1 MPYLISNIKNKLR
14 NTDGRSKKMYK
25 NTAAMMFIKSAS
37 ILISLMSV
45 PIMLHHVNRAD
56 YGVLLTL
63 TSIVHWVGMM
73 DVGLGNGLRN
83 TLPGMLAKGDLQGAK
98 KVISSS
104 YAALALYVGV
114 LICVFLIAT
123 PFIDWLSVLNSPTSD
138 AGEINGLVIVVFIA
152 FCVQFLLGLIF
163 SILFAH
169 QIPALRSFL
178 TFGSQVLTFIAL
190 TVQVYVFNVTS
201 VFQIGAVN
209 CLMPPLF
216 LLIGSIILF
225 ATKLKDVSPTFKLID
240 LRSVS
245 SILSLGVKFFVLQI
259 VTIVLFQAN
268 SIIITRVVGPEAVVE
283 YNMAFK
289 YISVLTMVFNIII
302 TPIWSATTDAYV
314 RSDFAWI
321 RKTLSVSR
329 KICFLAITA
338 GLLMTILSK
347 PIYTLW
353 LGKDS
358 IDISYTTTGLVYLY
372 ISFEMLYK
380 VYGTIINGTGKV
392 FAQMVITGAIAIC
405 YIPLA
410 VFLGKN
416 LGLPG
421 ILIANSMVFFL
432 NYVWSKI
439 QCNKLIQPDSPSKSG
454 FWYK

>member
-1 MPYLISNIKNKLR
+1 M
-14 NTDGRSKKMYK
+14 
-25 NTAAMMFIKSAS
+25 
-37 ILISLMSV
+37 
-45 PIMLHHVNRAD
+45 
-56 YGVLLTL
+56 
-63 TSIVHWVGMM
+63 
-73 DVGLGNGLRN
+73 
-83 TLPGMLAKGDLQGAK
+83 
-98 KVISSS
+98 
-104 YAALALYVGV
+104 
-114 LICVFLIAT
+114 
-123 PFIDWLSVLNSPTSD
+123 
-138 AGEINGLVIVVFIA
+138 
-152 FCVQFLLGLIF
+152 
-163 SILFAH
+163 
-169 QIPALRSFL
+169 
-178 TFGSQVLTFIAL
+178 
-190 TVQVYVFNVTS
+190 
-201 VFQIGAVN
+201 
-209 CLMPPLF
+209 
-216 LLIGSIILF
+216 
-225 ATKLKDVSPTFKLID
+225 
-240 LRSVS
+240 
-245 SILSLGVKFFVLQI
+245 
-259 VTIVLFQAN
+259 TIVLFQAN

-302 TPIWSATTDAYV
+302 TPIWSATTYAYV

-432 NYVWSKI
+432 NYVW
-439 QCNKLIQPDSPSKSG
+439 
-454 FWYK
+454 